1 MTRMSTGL
9 PAAAPGHSERIRE
22 ILEDLVRHRQSLR
35 RDREHNRPLLQA
47 NRRSIVYWQ
56 GRLAQAL
63 LEEHG
68 AVESASPSRAPSR
81 VGR

>member
-1 MTRMSTGL
+1 MTRMTTGL
-9 PAAAPGHSERIRE
+9 PAAAPGHSERIRR

-35 RDREHNRPLLQA
+35 RDLEHDRPLLQA

-68 AVESASPSRAPSR
+68 GAERAGRSRAPSR
-81 VGR
+81 VAR

>member
-22 ILEDLVRHRQSLR
+22 ILDDLVRHRQSLR
-35 RDREHNRPLLQA
+35 SDGEHDRVLLQA
-47 NRRSIVYWQ
+47 NRLSIVYWQ

-68 AVESASPSRAPSR
+68 GVESVGSSPAPSQAAQ
-81 VGR
+81 

>member
-1 MTRMSTGL
+1 MRMSTGL

-22 ILEDLVRHRQSLR
+22 ILDNLVRQRQSLR
-35 RDREHNRPLLQA
+35 RDGEHDRLLLQA
-47 NRRSIVYWQ
+47 NRLGIVYWQ

-68 AVESASPSRAPSR
+68 VVESAGSSPAPSQAAQ
-81 VGR
+81 

>member
-1 MTRMSTGL
+1 VTRMSTGL
-9 PAAAPGHSERIRE
+9 PAAAPGRSERIRE

-35 RDREHNRPLLQA
+35 RDREHDRPLLQA

-63 LEEHG
+63 LEEHRG
-68 AVESASPSRAPSR
+68 AESAGPSRAPSR

>member
-1 MTRMSTGL
+1 MMRMSTGL

-22 ILEDLVRHRQSLR
+22 ILDNLVRHRQSLR
-35 RDREHNRPLLQA
+35 RDQEHDRLLLQA
-47 NRRSIVYWQ
+47 NRLGIVYWQ

-68 AVESASPSRAPSR
+68 GVESAGSSPAPSQAAQ
-81 VGR
+81 

>member
-1 MTRMSTGL
+1 MSTGL
-9 PAAAPGHSERIRE
+9 PAAPGHSERIRE

-35 RDREHNRPLLQA
+35 RDREHDRPLLQA

-63 LEEHG
+63 LEEHRG
-68 AVESASPSRAPSR
+68 AESAGSSQARSR
-81 VGR
+81 VAR

>member
-22 ILEDLVRHRQSLR
+22 ILDNLVRHRQSLR
-35 RDREHNRPLLQA
+35 RDGEHDRLLLQA
-47 NRRSIVYWQ
+47 NRLGIVYWQ

-68 AVESASPSRAPSR
+68 GVESAGSSPAPSQATR
-81 VGR
+81 

>member
-1 MTRMSTGL
+1 MSTGL

-22 ILEDLVRHRQSLR
+22 ILDNLVRHRQSLR
-35 RDREHNRPLLQA
+35 RDQEHDRLLLQA
-47 NRRSIVYWQ
+47 NRLGIVYWQ

-68 AVESASPSRAPSR
+68 GVESAGSSPEPSEAAQ
-81 VGR
+81 

>member
-1 MTRMSTGL
+1 MTTMSTGL
-9 PAAAPGHSERIRE
+9 PAAAPGQSERIRE

-56 GRLAQAL
+56 ARLARAL
-63 LEEHG
+63 LEEHRLAEHAG
-68 AVESASPSRAPSR
+68 PSRAPSR
-81 VGR
+81 VAR

>member
-1 MTRMSTGL
+1 MTRMTTGL

-35 RDREHNRPLLQA
+35 RDREHDRPLLQA

-56 GRLAQAL
+56 GELAQAL
-63 LEEHG
+63 L
-68 AVESASPSRAPSR
+68 VERDRHDVA
-81 VGR
+81 GD

>member
-1 MTRMSTGL
+1 MSTGL
-9 PAAAPGHSERIRE
+9 PAAPGPSERIRE

-35 RDREHNRPLLQA
+35 RDREHDRPLLQA

-63 LEEHG
+63 LEEHRG
-68 AVESASPSRAPSR
+68 AESAGPSQARSR
-81 VGR
+81 VAR

>member
-9 PAAAPGHSERIRE
+9 PAAPGHSERIRE

-35 RDREHNRPLLQA
+35 RDREHDRPLLQA

-63 LEEHG
+63 LEEHRG
-68 AVESASPSRAPSR
+68 AESAGPSQAPGR
-81 VGR
+81 VAR

>member
-1 MTRMSTGL
+1 MRMSTGL

-22 ILEDLVRHRQSLR
+22 ILDNLVRHRQSLR
-35 RDREHNRPLLQA
+35 RDQEHDRLLLQA
-47 NRRSIVYWQ
+47 NRLSIVYWQ

-68 AVESASPSRAPSR
+68 GVERAGSSPAPNQAAQ
-81 VGR
+81 